1 MRRRG
6 AFTLVE
12 LLVVIGIIAILV
24 GLLLPTL
31 SRAKEAANRTA
42 CLSNMRQLGTGLLEY
57 SVKYKGYIPIGYMFK
72 TTHQRMW
79 NYAAFYNRPDGYGAV
94 ILGWLVDA
102 RLIRDGKTYYC
113 PSETNNQWLYNAEG
127 GGFNDLISA
136 NPWPFPVAGN
146 GKETRFGYAT
156 RPVVGWQMPPPAPGT
171 AAQKF
176 VNITGQ
182 PASMPKWTTLKNKAI
197 LADACVTP
205 RHLDTRHKK
214 GVNVMYAN
222 GGAKWVPKE
231 AFMYKGADFALI
243 PEMAS
248 ELSAFNATY
257 NPYHLND
264 ISQISGKPLA
274 NPTGLWID
282 YDKN

>member
-1 MRRRG
+1 
-6 AFTLVE
+6 
-12 LLVVIGIIAILV
+12 
-24 GLLLPTL
+24 
-31 SRAKEAANRTA
+31 
-42 CLSNMRQLGTGLLEY
+42 
-57 SVKYKGYIPIGYMFK
+57 
-72 TTHQRMW
+72 
-79 NYAAFYNRPDGYGAV
+79 
-94 ILGWLVDA
+94 
-102 RLIRDGKTYYC
+102 
-113 PSETNNQWLYNAEG
+113 
-127 GGFNDLISA
+127 
-136 NPWPFPVAGN
+136 
-146 GKETRFGYAT
+146 
-156 RPVVGWQMPPPAPGT
+156 
-171 AAQKF
+171 
-176 VNITGQ
+176 
-182 PASMPKWTTLKNKAI
+182 MPKWTTLKNKAI